1 MDTVHRVGP
10 KTKDKSRQVIIQ
22 FCMRKYR
29 DEFWNSIKASD
40 VCKLRGVKFSE
51 DLSKGDREARAA
63 LWPRISEARAA
74 GKKAY
79 YHGPYGY
86 KEGDRIVKD
95 GGLHQSFIFTLF
107 VDEVLVGYLAMFLL
121 LSEISLQCSVGEKRY
136 FVFYRAQLHLT
147 HLTVRL
153 FLFHIYFYSFIYF
166 IFVGL
171 C

>member
-1 MDTVHRVGP
+1 MDTVHRIGP
-10 KTKDKSRQVIIQ
+10 KTKDESRQVIIQ

-79 YHGPYGY
+79 YRGSYGY
-86 KEGDRIVKD
+86 IEGARIVKD

-107 VDEVLVGYLAMFLL
+107 VVEVLVEYLAMFLL
-121 LSEISLQCSVGEKRY
+121 LSEISLQCSVGEKR
-136 FVFYRAQLHLT
+136 
-147 HLTVRL
+147 
-153 FLFHIYFYSFIYF
+153 
-166 IFVGL
+166 
-171 C
+171 